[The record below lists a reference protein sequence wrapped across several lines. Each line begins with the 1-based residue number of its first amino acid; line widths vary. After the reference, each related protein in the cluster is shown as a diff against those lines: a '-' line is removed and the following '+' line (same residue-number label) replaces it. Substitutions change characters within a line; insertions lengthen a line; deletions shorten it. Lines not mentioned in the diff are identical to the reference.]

1 MVILFI
7 ICIQKGNII
16 MTTNTNTATLSLVSC
31 QEEMMANYIS
41 RMSASKV
48 ADFKKGVFS
57 NSQVELEKLWRAL
70 DKEFSVETFNQ
81 VLGYNI
87 PKDLFEDVDSL
98 RRHLKEDGMKDLNK
112 IRSFVKNNNPVA
124 EEILSWMEGLV
135 KGQASDIA
143 RIVEARLK

>member
-1 MVILFI
+1 MT
-7 ICIQKGNII
+7 
-16 MTTNTNTATLSLVSC
+16 TTNTTATLSLVSC

-112 IRSFVKNNNPVA
+112 IRSFIKNNNPVA

>member
-1 MVILFI
+1 MT
-7 ICIQKGNII
+7 
-16 MTTNTNTATLSLVSC
+16 TTNTTATLTNLVSYK
-31 QEEMMANYIS
+31 MAANYIS
-41 RMSASKV
+41 RMTADKV
-48 ADFKKGVFS
+48 ESFKKDVFS
-57 NSQVELEKLWRAL
+57 SSQVELEKLWRAL

-87 PKDLFEDVDSL
+87 PKDLFEDVDAL

-112 IRSFVKNNNPVA
+112 IRSFIKNNNPVA

>member
-1 MVILFI
+1 
-7 ICIQKGNII
+7 

-70 DKEFSVETFNQ
+70 DEEFSVETFNR

-87 PKDLFEDVDSL
+87 SKELFEDVDSL
-98 RRHLKEDGMKDLNK
+98 RRHLKDDGMKDLNK
-112 IRSFVKNNNPVA
+112 IKSFIKNNNPVA
-124 EEILSWMEGLV
+124 EEILNWMEGLV
-135 KGQASDIA
+135 KGQASDIS
-143 RIVEARLK
+143 RIVEARLVK

>member
-1 MVILFI
+1 
-7 ICIQKGNII
+7 